1 MHIGIP
7 TEIKI
12 AERRVGATP
21 AVVGELTA
29 NGHEVMVQT
38 RAGDGA
44 GFDDVAYKEA
54 GAAIAG
60 SASEVFGASE
70 MIVKVKEPQASER
83 AMLRP
88 HHTLFTYLHL
98 AADRPQTDE
107 LIASGATCIA
117 YETVTDDDGRLPLL
131 APMSAIAGRM
141 SIQAGAHALESTQG
155 GAGLLM
161 GGVPGVRPAK
171 VVVLGGGVVGEN
183 AIEMAIGL
191 GADVT
196 VLDRS
201 PAALDRLDKR
211 FGATLRTVFSTR
223 SELEASVH
231 DADLVIGAVLIPGA
245 TAPRLVRAQ
254 HVAEMRR
261 GSVLVDVAIDQGG
274 CFETSRPTTHA
285 DPTYQVDGVVHYC
298 VANMPGAVPKTSTYA
313 LNHAT
318 LPFVRRLAGRGVH
331 DALYFEADLRS
342 GLNVCRGQVT
352 EPHVAQAHG
361 YEYVDPS
368 LALEAM
374 P

>member
-29 NGHEVMVQT
+29 SGHEVMVQT

-117 YETVTDDDGRLPLL
+117 YETVTDDAGRLPLL

-231 DADLVIGAVLIPGA
+231 DADLVIGAVLVKGA
-245 TAPRLVRAQ
+245 RAPHLVSRQ
-254 HVAEMRR
+254 MLSGMRP
-261 GSVLVDVAIDQGG
+261 GSVIVDVAVDQGG
-274 CFETSRPTTHA
+274 CVETTRPTTHLE
-285 DPTYQVDGVVHYC
+285 PTY
-298 VANMPGAVPKTSTYA
+298 VANMPGGVPRTSTLA
-313 LNHAT
+313 LSNAT
-318 LPFVRRLAGRGVH
+318 LPYALALAGMGT
-331 DALYFEADLRS
+331 DAALRTDAHLRN
-342 GLNVCRGQVT
+342 GLNVCSGMVT
-352 EPHVAQAHG
+352 DRAVADTFG
-361 YEYVDPS
+361 LDYVDP
-368 LALEAM
+368 LEALDRR
-374 P
+374 

>member
-117 YETVTDDDGRLPLL
+117 YETVTDDAGRLPLL

-191 GADVT
+191 APT
-196 VLDRS
+196 SRS
-201 PAALDRLDKR
+201 
-211 FGATLRTVFSTR
+211 STAVR
-223 SELEASVH
+223 PPSIGWTSAS
-231 DADLVIGAVLIPGA
+231 
-245 TAPRLVRAQ
+245 APRSARSSPP
-254 HVAEMRR
+254 
-261 GSVLVDVAIDQGG
+261 GPN
-274 CFETSRPTTHA
+274 SRPRSVM
-285 DPTYQVDGVVHYC
+285 PT
-298 VANMPGAVPKTSTYA
+298 S
-313 LNHAT
+313 
-318 LPFVRRLAGRGVH
+318 
-331 DALYFEADLRS
+331 
-342 GLNVCRGQVT
+342 
-352 EPHVAQAHG
+352 
-361 YEYVDPS
+361 
-368 LALEAM
+368 
-374 P
+374 

>member
-7 TEIKI
+7 TEIKS

-231 DADLVIGAVLIPGA
+231 DADLVIGAVLVKGA
-245 TAPRLVRAQ
+245 RAPHLVSRQ
-254 HVAEMRR
+254 MLSGMRP
-261 GSVLVDVAIDQGG
+261 GSVIVDVAVAQGG
-274 CFETSRPTTHA
+274 CVEAPRPA
-285 DPTYQVDGVVHYC
+285 PPLEPTYVIDGIVHYC
-298 VANMPGAVPKTSTYA
+298 VANMPGGVPRTSTLA
-313 LNHAT
+313 LSNAT
-318 LPFVRRLAGRGVH
+318 LPYALALAGMGT
-331 DALYFEADLRS
+331 DAALRTAAHLRN
-342 GLNVCRGQVT
+342 GLNICSGMVT
-352 EPHVAQAHG
+352 DRAVADTFG
-361 YEYVDPS
+361 LDYVDP
-368 LALEAM
+368 LEALDRR
-374 P
+374 

>member
-231 DADLVIGAVLIPGA
+231 DADLVIGAVLVTGA
-245 TAPRLVRAQ
+245 RAPHLVSRQ
-254 HVAEMRR
+254 MRSGMR
-261 GSVLVDVAIDQGG
+261 PGSVIVDVAVDQGG
-274 CFETSRPTTHA
+274 CVETTRPTTHLE
-285 DPTYQVDGVVHYC
+285 PTYVIDGIVHYC
-298 VANMPGAVPKTSTYA
+298 VANMPGGVPRTSTLA
-313 LNHAT
+313 LSNAT
-318 LPFVRRLAGRGVH
+318 LPYALALAGMGT
-331 DALYFEADLRS
+331 DAALRTDAHLRN
-342 GLNVCRGQVT
+342 GLNICSGMVT
-352 EPHVAQAHG
+352 DRAVADTFG
-361 YEYVDPS
+361 LDYVDP
-368 LALEAM
+368 LEALDRR
-374 P
+374 

>member
-7 TEIKI
+7 TESKI

-131 APMSAIAGRM
+131 APLSALAGRM
-141 SIQAGAHALESTQG
+141 SIQAGAHALESPQG

-161 GGVPGVRPAK
+161 GGVPGVKGARAPHLVARQMLSVRRP
-171 VVVLGGGVVGEN
+171 
-183 AIEMAIGL
+183 
-191 GADVT
+191 
-196 VLDRS
+196 
-201 PAALDRLDKR
+201 
-211 FGATLRTVFSTR
+211 
-223 SELEASVH
+223 
-231 DADLVIGAVLIPGA
+231 GAVI
-245 TAPRLVRAQ
+245 
-254 HVAEMRR
+254 
-261 GSVLVDVAIDQGG
+261 VDVAVDQGG
-274 CFETSRPTTHA
+274 CVETTRPTTHLE
-285 DPTYQVDGVVHYC
+285 PTYVIDGIVHYC
-298 VANMPGAVPKTSTYA
+298 VANMPGGVPRTSTLA
-313 LNHAT
+313 LSNAT
-318 LPFVRRLAGRGVH
+318 LPYALALAGMGT
-331 DALYFEADLRS
+331 DAALRTDAHLRNGRNICSGMVTDRAVADTF
-342 GLNVCRGQVT
+342 GLD
-352 EPHVAQAHG
+352 
-361 YEYVDPS
+361 YVDP
-368 LALEAM
+368 LEALDRR
-374 P
+374 

>member
-29 NGHEVMVQT
+29 SGHEVMVQT
-38 RAGDGA
+38 RAGEGA
-44 GFDDVAYKEA
+44 GFEDVAYKQA
-54 GAAIAG
+54 GATIAG
-60 SASEVFGASE
+60 SAAEVFGASE

-117 YETVTDDDGRLPLL
+117 YETVTDDAGRLPLL

-141 SIQAGAHALESTQG
+141 SIQAGAHALESTPG

-223 SELEASVH
+223 SELEASVR
-231 DADLVIGAVLIPGA
+231 DADLVIGAVLVKGAQAPPLVSRQMLSGMRPGS
-245 TAPRLVRAQ
+245 
-254 HVAEMRR
+254 
-261 GSVLVDVAIDQGG
+261 GLVDVAVDQGG
-274 CFETSRPTTHA
+274 CVETTRPTTHLE
-285 DPTYQVDGVVHYC
+285 PTYVIDGIVHYC
-298 VANMPGAVPKTSTYA
+298 VANMPGGVPRTSTLA
-313 LNHAT
+313 LSNAT
-318 LPFVRRLAGRGVH
+318 LPYALTLAGMGT
-331 DALYFEADLRS
+331 DAALRTDAHLRN
-342 GLNVCRGQVT
+342 GLNVCSGRVT
-352 EPHVAQAHG
+352 DRAMAVTFG
-361 YEYVDPS
+361 LDYVDP
-368 LALEAM
+368 LEALDRR
-374 P
+374 